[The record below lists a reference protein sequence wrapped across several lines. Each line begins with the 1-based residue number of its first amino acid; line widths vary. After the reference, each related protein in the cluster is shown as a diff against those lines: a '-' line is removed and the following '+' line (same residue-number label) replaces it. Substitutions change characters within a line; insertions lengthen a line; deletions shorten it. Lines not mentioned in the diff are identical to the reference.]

1 MKGKKDTSTC
11 HLKGDFNNKTSDVC
25 YSYLEF
31 TLKFSYLKFQH
42 MYGGGGGR
50 KPFSPNF
57 IIGYTE
63 CLNHIHH
70 ERESIYVTELDLENI

>member
-1 MKGKKDTSTC
+1 MKGKKDTPTC
-11 HLKGDFNNKTSDVC
+11 YLKGDFNNKTSDVC

-42 MYGGGGGR
+42 MYGRGGGGR

-63 CLNHIHH
+63 YLNHIHH
-70 ERESIYVTELDLENI
+70 ERESICY